1 MGARGDQGRS
11 GQGSG
16 ARGSGRPP
24 GRGGGGRGAG
34 GGRQRSSGD
43 GGGERKGAAGGKAG
57 GRRPPGRG
65 KPDAG
70 RRGGGRGTSG
80 KPTIPEDVPRVPRG
94 VWRDIDAATSHG
106 LAPEVA
112 RAVSGAA
119 QVAEEEPQRASALLS
134 WAKEVAPRS
143 AAVREA
149 LGLHAYRSG
158 DYETAVRELQ
168 AYRRISG
175 RQDQNH
181 VLADSLRG
189 SGRTDRIR
197 ELVEAMD
204 EGVAPERRLE
214 ASMVHAGALADA
226 GDVLRA
232 REILERAGG
241 EPAVAGPAHLRLWY
255 MAAELSVQL
264 GDRRHAAELLEAVL
278 TMDPEFLDAGE
289 WLGELTGEAHPPG
302 GDAGDGRRQSPDD
315 GVAGPGDE
323 GAP

>member
-16 ARGSGRPP
+16 PRGSGGPP
-24 GRGGGGRGAG
+24 RRRGAAS
-34 GGRQRSSGD
+34 GRRRPSGD
-43 GGGERKGAAGGKAG
+43 GSGPKGPAGGKSG
-57 GRRPPGRG
+57 GRRPPAGGKPGRG
-65 KPDAG
+65 RHGGD
-70 RRGGGRGTSG
+70 RRTSG

-94 VWRDIDAATSHG
+94 VWRDIDASTSHG

-149 LGLHAYRSG
+149 LGVHAYRSG
-158 DYETAVRELQ
+158 DYETAARELQ

-189 SGRTDRIR
+189 TGRTDRIR
-197 ELVEAMD
+197 ELVEAMGED
-204 EGVAPERRLE
+204 VAPERRLE

-241 EPAVAGPAHLRLWY
+241 EPAVAGAAHLRLWY

-278 TMDPEFLDAGE
+278 TMDPDFLDAGE
-289 WLGELTGEAHPPG
+289 WLGELTGEPHRPG
-302 GDAGDGRRQSPDD
+302 GEAGDGVPESP
-315 GVAGPGDE
+315 GGEAAGPGDPD
-323 GAP
+323 AP